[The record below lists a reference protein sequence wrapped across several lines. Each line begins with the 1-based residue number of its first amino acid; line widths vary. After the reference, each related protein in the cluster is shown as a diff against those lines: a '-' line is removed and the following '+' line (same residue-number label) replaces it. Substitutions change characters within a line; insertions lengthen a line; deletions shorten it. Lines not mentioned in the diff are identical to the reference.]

1 MKKGI
6 WRMMAALLFCLSFF
20 ALIGDGTA
28 WAGEAVPGDGRAEGT
43 ELEEMHSL
51 VLVGRKEATCAE

>member
-1 MKKGI
+1 MGRMLGGDWMKKGI

-43 ELEEMHSL
+43 
-51 VLVGRKEATCAE
+51 